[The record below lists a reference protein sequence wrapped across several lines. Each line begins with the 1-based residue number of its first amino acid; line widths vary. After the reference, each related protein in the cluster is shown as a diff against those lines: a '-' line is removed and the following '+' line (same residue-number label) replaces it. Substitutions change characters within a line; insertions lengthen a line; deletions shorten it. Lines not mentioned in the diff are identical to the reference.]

1 MNEVG
6 SVADTFADHM
16 YGRDMDM
23 DIYMDIWKRSERR
36 KSCISAGGELVYL
49 GISVWLCHFP

>member
-16 YGRDMDM
+16 YGRRTQ
-23 DIYMDIWKRSERR
+23 RSERR

-49 GISVWLCHFP
+49 GISVWLCHFPWVFMHRRDL